1 MNGILPKIVVKP
13 REEPCIS
20 TTVLEDEMYLVCRL
34 DYPLRK
40 KSPENLS
47 DTIAVSFGTEWQSYR
62 VVADM
67 SDFLFSKYHGEDD
80 YRLDETYCYTNPKLW
95 PRASSLASPPRS
107 DPVYFEFDL
116 PGEKIDTRTLGA
128 EFEIVFDEEN
138 CRVAYA
144 FSEVMEDCRTF
155 AVADNL
161 LIQCDEN
168 FSLCQIIF
176 CDLTFRG
183 DDR

>member
-1 MNGILPKIVVKP
+1 MAGTLPKLFIRP
-13 REEPCIS
+13 RSEPCVS

-47 DTIAVSFGTEWQSYR
+47 DVIAERFGTEWQSYR
-62 VVADM
+62 VVADL
-67 SDFLFSKYHGEDD
+67 SDFCFSKYHGEDD
-80 YRLDETYCYTNPKLW
+80 YRLDETYCYTNPKRW
-95 PRASSLASPPRS
+95 RRVSSLASPPRS
-107 DPVYFEFDL
+107 ELVFFEFDL
-116 PGEKIDTRTLGA
+116 PGEKIHTRTLDSD
-128 EFEIVFDEEN
+128 FEIVFDEEKR
-138 CRVAYA
+138 RVAFA
-144 FSEVMEDCRTF
+144 FSDVPEDCRTY

-168 FSLCQIIF
+168 LSLRQIIF
-176 CDLTFRG
+176 CDLAFRG